1 MAAIE
6 SISEV
11 RKVLEDQM
19 LDLVTI
25 VKTIDAA
32 VVAND
37 ETASGPSW
45 HFLFFSRILQLE
57 QSLEAYTA
65 AVHHHAYPV
74 LKDLQSLTR

>member
-11 RKVLEDQM
+11 RQALETQM

-37 ETASGPSW
+37 QTAAGPPW

-57 QSLEAYTA
+57 QAVEAYTA